1 MIGPRRLARGNSK
14 HALITSYQNYLK
26 SQTNNKTKILM
37 CYFGNSAGPVTTEN
51 VISPDWDWEADIIG
65 YYKGKL
71 NHPNEKRYLATK
83 ILQSLGS
90 SYDGRLITEGHSD
103 TGKSVTHDDL
113 IVPLKDFCDYVSHFQ
128 YNLNISGYRMSIPNR
143 FIESFLVGT
152 AIMTDKLAVKWYK
165 PFDKEVIE
173 TVEMGYL
180 PKDQVNWTQ
189 FKEDIL
195 YLPNIKTE
203 DIINEFNKKWEPSV
217 VANYIIHTVLNS

>member
-1 MIGPRRLARGNSK
+1 
-14 HALITSYQNYLK
+14 
-26 SQTNNKTKILM
+26 
-37 CYFGNSAGPVTTEN
+37 
-51 VISPDWDWEADIIG
+51 
-65 YYKGKL
+65 
-71 NHPNEKRYLATK
+71 
-83 ILQSLGS
+83 
-90 SYDGRLITEGHSD
+90 
-103 TGKSVTHDDL
+103 
-113 IVPLKDFCDYVSHFQ
+113 
-128 YNLNISGYRMSIPNR
+128 MSIPNR